1 MGHRSL
7 ELVVRVHQVVEK
19 AAFMGACQNCNTNIT
34 DFAETETN
42 MERLNNFANY
52 ND

>member
-34 DFAETETN
+34 DFAETETS